1 MTIIRIKKQEIT
13 KIINNNSIFVYYYD
27 EKDDSLLK
35 VSTEIQ
41 ENNGEKAFITKG
53 DNNSQNDE
61 GYHIQIKLNIKY
73 NRNTNVEMKV
83 MW

>member
-1 MTIIRIKKQEIT
+1 MHFCGEKAVNDIISFKT
-13 KIINNNSIFVYYYD
+13 KDNIV
-27 EKDDSLLK
+27 
-35 VSTEIQ
+35 VTHRVVEIQ